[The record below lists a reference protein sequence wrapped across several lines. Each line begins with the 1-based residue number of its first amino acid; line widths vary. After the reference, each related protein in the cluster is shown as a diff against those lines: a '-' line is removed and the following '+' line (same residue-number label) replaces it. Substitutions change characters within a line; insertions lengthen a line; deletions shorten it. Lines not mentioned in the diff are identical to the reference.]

1 MALFYLFCILSFVEE
16 RGAPDVSYRSAYLMR
31 IVCGCYLVLVFLSMF
46 NGMLFQVDAHGNFTY
61 GPYYLISWLF
71 DPIILIIEIFVVA
84 NVNIK
89 M

>member
-46 NGMLFQVDAHGNFTY
+46 NGMLFQVAAVHLVSGTGAFNVYPGDSPYVYVVLLGN
-61 GPYYLISWLF
+61 GKKSCG
-71 DPIILIIEIFVVA
+71 E
-84 NVNIK
+84 
-89 M
+89 